1 MASDSQQDKYATVGD
16 RYATSQTAYTILRD
30 LLPAKWII
38 RTQEPDFHIDYLV
51 EPTEAGELTGI
62 NLAIQLKGWT
72 PRKNKANSPA
82 YSLKSKHLL
91 YYIQKCELPVFLVLI
106 DVTNRRGYWTFMQQ
120 FAQSLPPSHLDHK
133 RILVRFSTENNLA
146 DTPRLAKAISQ
157 ALAFMRELRPGSIDA
172 ALLKKKQE
180 LEAKDKRVEVQI
192 EVVKGRQNF
201 ILSAKEEIPVSFQ
214 FNTTD
219 PETAE
224 AIKDF
229 YEKGIDL
236 SIKRSEVELK
246 GSPLFEELGANPD
259 EKLTIH
265 HGKDVEGHAL
275 FTWSNG
281 GPDSHVYMPGKFRPA
296 LKYLT
301 FDASPPGSPL
311 KLQSCVPWKVAFT
324 PEPFSMSIAFQPKE
338 WKNQR
343 IVALPYFE
351 TICRFFRA
359 ALTGQQ
365 TELRLYVQG
374 NSLGASAMDG
384 HDIQVL
390 KPALHL
396 LETLDR
402 ARALAAH
409 FKVDPVLP
417 AFSAPIKR
425 HLETVDQLHAMI
437 FADEYRQPAPHAKLS
452 FKGFTSDPQ
461 ALLRPEIGPLIVVQP
476 AREYHLFNC
485 PVTLGPVQTQFTE
498 MKLVRQ
504 TPMKEPGWIELELAG
519 TERSEYIVRHKG
531 VVY

>member
-1 MASDSQQDKYATVGD
+1 MAPDSQQDKYPTVGD
-16 RYATSQTAYTILRD
+16 RFATSQAAYTILRD

-38 RTQEPDFHIDYLV
+38 RHQDFHIDYLV

-72 PRKNKANSPA
+72 PRKNKANSLA
-82 YSLKSKHLL
+82 YSLKTKHLL

-106 DVTNRRGYWTFMQQ
+106 DVSKRCGYWVFMQQ

-133 RILVRFSTENNLA
+133 RILVRFSPENTLA
-146 DTPRLAKAISQ
+146 DTPRLAKAISE
-157 ALAFMRELRPGSIDA
+157 ALTFMRDLRPGSIDA

-180 LEAKDKRVEVQI
+180 LEAKDKRVEVEI
-192 EVVKGRQNF
+192 EVLKGRQNY
-201 ILSAKEEIPVSFQ
+201 ILSAKEDIPVSIQ

-219 PETAE
+219 PETID

-236 SIKRSEVELK
+236 SIKRRDVELK
-246 GSPLFEELGANPD
+246 GSPLFEELGAKPD
-259 EKLTIH
+259 EKITIH

-275 FTWSNG
+275 FTWGTG
-281 GPDSHVYMPGKFRPA
+281 GPDSHLHMPGKFRPA

-311 KLQSCVPWKVAFT
+311 KLQTSVPWKVAFT

-338 WKNQR
+338 WKHQR

-351 TICRFFRA
+351 SIYRFFSA
-359 ALTGQQ
+359 PLTGQQ
-365 TELRLYVQG
+365 MELRLYVQG

-384 HDIQVL
+384 HDLEVL
-390 KPALHL
+390 KPALSL
-396 LETLDR
+396 LQTLHR
-402 ARALAAH
+402 ARALAKH
-409 FKVDPVLP
+409 FKVDPVFP
-417 AFSAPIKR
+417 PFSAQIKR
-425 HLETVDQLHAMI
+425 HLQVVDQLHAI
-437 FADEYRQPAPHAKLS
+437 VFSDEYRQPAPSAKVS
-452 FKGFTSDPQ
+452 FKGFTPDPE
-461 ALLRPEIGPLIVVQP
+461 ATLRPEIGPLVVVQQT
-476 AREYHLFNC
+476 REYALFNC

-504 TPMKEPGWIELELAG
+504 VPMKDPGWIELDLVG
-519 TERSEYIVRHKG
+519 TDRSEYIVRHKG